1 MGNLSKFVESRKVGF
16 SQSTI
21 LNPTS
26 NSAITP
32 FSNLELKTFRAYPNI
47 QSAGILPDSLCEEI
61 EQKQP
66 VLLKQIRR
74 SMGAL
79 RKLIQLDRAETD
91 LHITHREY
99 QSQLAEGEA
108 LRKQADVDL
117 GSKLIKLQSKYA
129 TMAQKLNFATSTTE
143 AKISKSQQQYQQKF
157 EEYLA
162 KLQGDGK

>member
-21 LNPTS
+21 LSPTS

-32 FSNLELKTFRAYPNI
+32 FSDLELKTFRAYPNI
-47 QSAGILPDSLCEEI
+47 QSAGILPEALCEEI

-91 LHITHREY
+91 LHVTHRDY

-108 LRKQADVDL
+108 TRKAADVDL
-117 GSKLIKLQSKYA
+117 GAKLIKLQSKYA
-129 TMAQKLNFATSTTE
+129 TMAQKLNFASSTTDV
-143 AKISKSQQQYQQKF
+143 KIGKIQEQYAQKTA
-157 EEYLA
+157 EYMA
-162 KLQGDGK
+162 KLQGDSK